1 MSGKFSFIAKAAAVL
16 SLVFCVSGALYSQP
30 KSVGLRMGYDIRAVY
45 QHNINGSYFIEA
57 GAGTSVSGGFN
68 TGVMFNGYIHSFG
81 NSAARFNVYWSAGLT
96 TGYMPDRFTVDF
108 FNGPSFDYS
117 RTLVDYGFM
126 LGAVPGIGL
135 ECDFSFPLQIS
146 VDIRPVIGFH
156 VGEFEGNSFANFYG
170 NGLYGFIPSISV
182 RYRF

>member
-30 KSVGLRMGYDIRAVY
+30 KSVGIRMGYDIRAVY

-68 TGVMFNGYIHSFG
+68 TGVMFNGYFHSFG
-81 NSAARFNVYWSAGLT
+81 NSAARFNLYWSAGFT
-96 TGYMPDRFTVDF
+96 TGYMYDWFPVDLFDGYNFTC
-108 FNGPSFDYS
+108 
-117 RTLVDYGFM
+117 RTEEWDCGFM

-135 ECDFSFPLQIS
+135 ECDFSFPLQLS